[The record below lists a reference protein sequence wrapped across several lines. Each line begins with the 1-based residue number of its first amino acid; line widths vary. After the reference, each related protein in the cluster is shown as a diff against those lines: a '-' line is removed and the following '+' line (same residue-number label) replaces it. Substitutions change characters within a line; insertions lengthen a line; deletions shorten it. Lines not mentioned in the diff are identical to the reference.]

1 LYDRAALERELGF
14 GTRQQHEEDSMGT
27 VSKSVEIPA
36 PRQEVWDTVTD
47 PGRFADWQ
55 TIHVGFAG
63 DPPEQLSEG
72 AEFKQKVTIMGMP
85 GEIAWTVMTYEN
97 PSRLTLDGAGPMG
110 TKATATFSLED
121 ADEGTK
127 FTYESGFEGAALAP
141 LAGALEQQSAKAADE
156 SLEKLKALVS

>member
-1 LYDRAALERELGF
+1 
-14 GTRQQHEEDSMGT
+14 MGT

-47 PGRFADWQ
+47 PSRFGDWQ

-72 AEFKQKVTIMGMP
+72 TEFKQKVTIMGMP
-85 GEIAWTVMTYEN
+85 GEISWTVAAYED
-97 PSRLTLDGAGPMG
+97 PSKLTMNGSGPMG
-110 TKATATFSLED
+110 TKATATFTLEEAGD
-121 ADEGTK
+121 ATT

-141 LAGALEQQSAKAADE
+141 MAGPLEQQSAKAADE

>member
-1 LYDRAALERELGF
+1 
-14 GTRQQHEEDSMGT
+14 MGT

-47 PGRFADWQ
+47 PSRFGDWQ
-55 TIHVGFAG
+55 TIHVGFVG

-72 AEFKQKVTIMGMP
+72 ESFKQKVTIMGMP
-85 GEIAWTVMTYEN
+85 GEITWTVAALDD
-97 PSRLTLDGAGPMG
+97 PSRLSMDGAGPMG
-110 TKATATFSLED
+110 TKATATFTLED
-121 ADEGTK
+121 GGDNTT

-141 LAGALEQQSAKAADE
+141 LAGALEQQSSKAADE